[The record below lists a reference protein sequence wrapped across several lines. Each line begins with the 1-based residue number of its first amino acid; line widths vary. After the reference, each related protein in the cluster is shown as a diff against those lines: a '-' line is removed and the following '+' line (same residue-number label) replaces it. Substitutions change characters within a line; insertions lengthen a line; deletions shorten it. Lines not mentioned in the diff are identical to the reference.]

1 MMSSYTIHSSGDLI
15 RIGALDVGGEADTGV
30 TRRCA
35 RYFRFDRYL
44 FNAKAP
50 KARTMIERIETS
62 PIPSILEPPI
72 IWYMLMCHIS
82 YTSHILGERPIS
94 NELKPKG
101 YVPGRR

>member
-1 MMSSYTIHSSGDLI
+1 
-15 RIGALDVGGEADTGV
+15 LDVGGEADTGV

-72 IWYMLMCHIS
+72 IWYMLMRHIS